1 MKKLNI
7 LFLSILITVSFA
19 ISIYAGVY
27 KGVKKMK
34 FENGLTAVIKKD
46 SSVPIVSV
54 NIGVR
59 VGSVN
64 EEPSQAGLSHFIEHL
79 LFKGSKNYEGDLMT
93 RTVEKM
99 GGYIN
104 AATSKEYTCFYI
116 DIQKDGYIEAIKMLA
131 DTVANPLF
139 PEDEITQERKV
150 VIEEIQRHKDNPQA
164 ELFEHFMATLYK
176 SSDYKNSVIGFRDV
190 IANVSRDEIVKY
202 HSTHYIPSKMVISVV
217 GDINEKE
224 TVETIKNTLGKLEK
238 KELPKEP
245 VIIENFSKNDEFTT
259 KDKVAHSYMLAGFLG
274 PDSSSKD
281 IYVADVAL
289 KILGDGK
296 SSRLYRKLKE
306 EQNLVYAIS
315 SSFFSLK
322 GTGSAYILAVF
333 EQDNYNKVIESIENE
348 LDLFLKDGPTQEEL
362 NRIKTNIKSDW
373 LFDLQTFNEQANQL
387 QYWYL
392 QGHPEIFKDYL
403 KNIDKVTIKD
413 VKDFMNKYYSKEKLS
428 KAVIF
433 PK

>member
-1 MKKLNI
+1 MKKINLI
-7 LFLSILITVSFA
+7 LLSILIMATFA
-19 ISIYAGVY
+19 INIYAGVY
-27 KGVKKMK
+27 KGAKKMK
-34 FENGLTAVIKKD
+34 FDNGLIAVIKKD
-46 SSVPIVSV
+46 TSVPIVSV

-59 VGSVN
+59 VGSIN
-64 EEPSQAGLSHFIEHL
+64 EMPSQAGLSHFIEHL

-93 RTVEKM
+93 RNVEKM

-164 ELFEHFMATLYK
+164 ELFEKFMSALYK
-176 SSDYKNSVIGFRDV
+176 NSDYKNSVIGYRDV

-202 HSTHYIPSKMVISVV
+202 HNTHYIPSKMVISVV
-217 GDINEKE
+217 GDIDEKE
-224 TVETIKNTLGKLEK
+224 TISTIKNTLGKLEK

-245 VIIENFSKNDEFTT
+245 VIIENFSKTEELIT
-259 KDKVAHSYMLAGFLG
+259 KDKVEHSYMLAGFLG
-274 PDSSSKD
+274 PDCTSED
-281 IYVADVAL
+281 IYIADVVL
-289 KILGDGK
+289 KILGEGK

-306 EQNLVYAIS
+306 EQNLVFAIS

-333 EQDNYNKVIESIENE
+333 EQNNYKKVVESIEQE
-348 LDLFLKDGPTQEEL
+348 LDLFAKEGPTQEEL

-392 QGHPEIFKDYL
+392 QGHPEIFKNYL
-403 KNIDKVTIKD
+403 KKIDKVTIKD